1 MFAEVVSV
9 SAPTS
14 VSAAGGPDCHL
25 MSGCGFPAPGAEI
38 FVFEDIFTLQLAS
51 LEFGFSKVTVL
62 LLLGVVAGQ
71 RLRLDRRQLGLV
83 RRGGCCG
90 RAHIA

>member
-1 MFAEVVSV
+1 MFAEVVSA

-14 VSAAGGPDCHL
+14 VAASGGPDCHL

-38 FVFEDIFTLQLAS
+38 FLFEDIFTLQLAS

-62 LLLGVVAGQ
+62 LLLGGSNVMEDLSV
-71 RLRLDRRQLGLV
+71 
-83 RRGGCCG
+83 C
-90 RAHIA
+90 

>member
-1 MFAEVVSV
+1 MFAEVSA

-38 FVFEDIFTLQLAS
+38 FLFEHIFTLQLVS
-51 LEFGFSKVTVL
+51 LELGFSKVTVL
-62 LLLGVVAGQ
+62 LLLGVVAVVDELVVAVGVQ
-71 RLRLDRRQLGLV
+71 SVPRHDRRRV
-83 RRGGCCG
+83 E
-90 RAHIA
+90 

>member
-51 LEFGFSKVTVL
+51 LEFGFSKVTL
-62 LLLGVVAGQ
+62 LLLKW
-71 RLRLDRRQLGLV
+71 
-83 RRGGCCG
+83 RGPKLMNKQATLLFMNIPI
-90 RAHIA
+90 RKEV

>member
-1 MFAEVVSV
+1 MCAEVVSA

-38 FVFEDIFTLQLAS
+38 FLFEDIFTLQLAS

-62 LLLGVVAGQ
+62 LLLGVVAVVGVV
-71 RLRLDRRQLGLV
+71 V
-83 RRGGCCG
+83 RDFFWWEIFVR
-90 RAHIA
+90 I

>member
-38 FVFEDIFTLQLAS
+38 FVFEDIFN
-51 LEFGFSKVTVL
+51 GIDSKHFFDHFI
-62 LLLGVVAGQ
+62 VVA
-71 RLRLDRRQLGLV
+71 
-83 RRGGCCG
+83 
-90 RAHIA
+90 IADIVSNKAAQGITRPNVEPT